1 MLRFLK
7 QFTAVK
13 YPVKKTL
20 ALFLVCV
27 CVMEEIDLI
36 KLKKEFGRNKIIP
49 PGFERVILL
58 ALSHYPDLKDIKIE
72 FKFSAKH
79 PVPYGTT
86 PTLGSFFKK
95 PPQRKYKVTLL
106 TQARGPMVKAL
117 FRNLP
122 EDAQIGVIGHEL
134 AHVAQYNNC
143 SVKGLLR
150 LVVLFPML
158 RKLMEQ
164 DADRRTIDRGLGVHL
179 YKWATYVR
187 SIPGYLRQR
196 PQINIYY
203 LTPHEILNYIR
214 SGISAAS

>member
-1 MLRFLK
+1 MLRLLK
-7 QFTAVK
+7 LVHACGILRLK
-13 YPVKKTL
+13 SL
-20 ALFLVCV
+20 ALFLGRVR
-27 CVMEEIDLI
+27 VMEEIDLI

-49 PGFERVILL
+49 MGFERVILL
-58 ALSHYPDLKDIKIE
+58 ALSHFPELKDLKIE

-86 PTLGSFFKK
+86 PTVDSFFKK
-95 PPQRKYKVTLL
+95 PARRKYKVTLL
-106 TQARGPMVKAL
+106 TQGKGPMVKAL

-143 SVKGLLR
+143 SVKALLK
-150 LVVLFPML
+150 LVLLFPML

-164 DADRRTIDRGLGVHL
+164 DADRKTIDRGLGVHL

-187 SIPGYLRQR
+187 SIPGYLKQR

-214 SGISAAS
+214 SGIAAGT